1 MVEPVGTTTWR
12 RPAFGLGLL
21 LAAAAAT
28 VGAAR
33 ALETRAPAPVG
44 DERLVYL
51 PDAARLRPLALGYD
65 NVLANLLWF
74 RTISYFGAH
83 VESDRAYPW
92 LAAMCDLVTDLDP
105 RAFHAYQFAGLILP
119 WEAKDPDAG
128 IRLLE
133 KGIRQFPDSWLLHYY
148 LGVVHYLFEDDP
160 ETATRWLERG
170 AALPDAPPM
179 VARFAALLR
188 TRHGSS
194 ETAIAV
200 LEQMLE
206 STESETT
213 RTVLEQSLLDARVR
227 YDLEVLTGLVGRYR
241 DQHGTLP
248 PDLETLVGAGLLR
261 WVPPDRYGGA
271 YVIDPET
278 GTVRSSTGREPMRL
292 HESPLARS
300 LRDREKTTESES

>member
-1 MVEPVGTTTWR
+1 MEPAGTTTWR
-12 RPAFGLGLL
+12 RRAGGLCVLL
-21 LAAAAAT
+21 LAVGTAA
-28 VGAAR
+28 GAAR
-33 ALETRAPAPVG
+33 ALETRAPAPIG
-44 DERLVYL
+44 DDRLVYL

-83 VESDRAYPW
+83 VETDRAYPW
-92 LAAMCDLVTDLDP
+92 LEAMCDLVTDLDP

-133 KGIRQFPDSWLLHYY
+133 KGIREFPDSWVLHYY

-170 AALPDAPPM
+170 AALPEAPPM

-188 TRHGSS
+188 TRHGGS

-200 LEQMLE
+200 LEEMLR
-206 STESETT
+206 STESEST
-213 RTVLEQSLLDARVR
+213 RAVLEQSLLDARVR
-227 YDLEVLTGLVGRYR
+227 WDLEVLTGLVGQYR
-241 DQHGTLP
+241 ERHGTVP

-300 LRDREKTTESES
+300 LREQERATEPTS